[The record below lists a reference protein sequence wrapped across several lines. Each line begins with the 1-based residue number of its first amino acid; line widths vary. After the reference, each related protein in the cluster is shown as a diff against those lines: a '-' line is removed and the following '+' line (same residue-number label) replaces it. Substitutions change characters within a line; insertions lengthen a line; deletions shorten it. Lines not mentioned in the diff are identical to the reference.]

1 MLTSLQPCFILEW
14 KTGRPVVFHSFFTSS
29 DFLIMNI
36 LDYAVVFIYLAIL
49 LYMGFR
55 LRNQETKDDYFLGG
69 RTLGWKPLTLSVMA
83 TQLSA
88 ISFVSAPAF
97 VGLRE
102 GGGMQWLSY
111 ELGVP
116 LAMILLMGTILPTL
130 YKSGVVSI
138 YDFLETRF
146 GRSTRVLLSVVF
158 QFSRAF
164 ATGIMIY
171 AVSLIL
177 QGTMGISAWQAILLT
192 GVITVLYSLQGGMKA
207 VVYGDAI
214 QMIIIVLGTI
224 ACIGFGLHYLGGLDV
239 FLTNAPT
246 SRLTAVDFGSFGFN
260 NDSFGFLPMVFGGI
274 VLYASYYGCDQ
285 TQAQRALA
293 ARNENDLRK
302 MILANGVVRFPVTIL
317 YCFSGLII
325 GTLALQDTQ
334 FMAKVQSQSP
344 DWLVPI
350 FILDYLPH
358 GLIGLLVVAILAAA
372 MSSLSSAINSLA
384 AVSVEDYYRIV
395 NKEPDQQTYMQQAKY
410 VGLIWGAV
418 TLLLSL
424 FAGNIAP
431 TIIEAINKV
440 GSMFYGSI
448 LAVFIIALFDR
459 KLSALHINIGIVFG
473 VATNFVLWIGFEEI
487 FWFWWNAIGLIVT
500 TITAYLVWVL
510 LPKNSEQNHQSIA
523 LVRHSILTKR
533 DTVILLAFFVA
544 MIAFCISIPSWF

>member
-1 MLTSLQPCFILEW
+1 
-14 KTGRPVVFHSFFTSS
+14 
-29 DFLIMNI
+29 MNYI
-36 LDYAVVFIYLAIL
+36 DYAVVIIYLAVL
-49 LYMGFR
+49 LYMGFA

-69 RTLGWKPLTLSVMA
+69 RSLGWKPLTLSVMA

-116 LAMILLMGTILPTL
+116 LAMILVMGTILPTL

-138 YDFLETRF
+138 YDYLEMRF
-146 GRSTRVLLSVVF
+146 GRSTRILISVVF

-177 QGTMGISAWQAILLT
+177 QGTMGIQAWQAIVLT

-214 QMIIIVLGTI
+214 QMVIIVLGTI
-224 ACIGFGLHYLGGLDV
+224 ACIGFGLYHLGGIDV
-239 FLTNAPT
+239 LMAEAPKE
-246 SRLTAVDFGSFGFN
+246 RLTAIDFGSFGFSG
-260 NDSFGFLPMVFGGI
+260 DSFGFLPMVFGGL

-293 ARNENDLRK
+293 SRNEGDLKK
-302 MILANGVVRFPVTIL
+302 MLIANGVVRFPITLL

-325 GTLALQDTQ
+325 GTLALQNTE
-334 FMAKVQSQSP
+334 FMAKVSEKSA
-344 DWLVPI
+344 DWLIPI
-350 FILDYLPH
+350 FILVYLPH
-358 GLIGLLVVAILAAA
+358 GLIGILVVAILAAA

-384 AVSVEDYYRIV
+384 AVSIEDYCRV
-395 NKEPDQQTYMQQAKY
+395 TEKELSSEKYMTAAKV
-410 VGLIWGAV
+410 VGLIWGAL
-418 TLLLSL
+418 TLVLSL

-440 GSMFYGSI
+440 GSMFYGPI
-448 LAVFIIALFDR
+448 LAVFLLAVIDKR
-459 KLSALHINIGIVFG
+459 LSGRHVNIGIISG
-473 VATNFVLWIGFEEI
+473 VLGNGILWLGFPEV
-487 FWFWWNAIGLIVT
+487 FWFWWNFIGFVVAVVVAYTALMVLPVT
-500 TITAYLVWVL
+500 NTEAEKQVSLTF
-510 LPKNSEQNHQSIA
+510 
-523 LVRHSILTKR
+523 HSILTMR
-533 DTVILLAFFVA
+533 DIIVLVGFFFA
-544 MIAFCISIPSWF
+544 MIAFCMFIPVWFS